1 MHRLQ
6 TVSLQE
12 PNFPTTT
19 WPSIVHRKASEWQV
33 CPAPLGREFR
43 LLMLLA
49 QRNSVDICALTQ
61 AGRQHRVDDGK
72 CWSARYC
79 KVEIPAL
86 LAFWI
91 CHLYM
96 TCSHETKQPVHWSR
110 GSLEFGDIAYTSS
123 VLSYT
128 ASQSLGCIMTYHDY
142 ILLPT
147 QVLHFRSFCFLN
159 LQQVGGL
166 HTCFSYFVHTSAC
179 ATFYILIDYTVH
191 VRQSIED
198 NHSKQ
203 GWNKQTNKHV
213 ISRDLWDKAKRFA
226 SDRTDPLRAELMRAG
241 ALTIFRT
248 AVDINHWSSKMWW
261 FVPLPWALKT
271 KHVESM
277 NMKKLA
283 GKTFKMWCPTCNDQ
297 NLYFPGPQILD
308 RQFWWVPN
316 AEVIWKQDHSSYLGF
331 WSFWKF
337 IVAIKQFSKMKLLL
351 TPVAGNQNQASNMC
365 SSYYQWSSIGKSPR

>member
-72 CWSARYC
+72 CWRARYC

-147 QVLHFRSFCFLN
+147 QVLHFRSFCSLN
-159 LQQVGGL
+159 FNKLVVCIL
-166 HTCFSYFVHTSAC
+166 ASHTLCIHQHVQHFIYW
-179 ATFYILIDYTVH
+179 YIYIYCRLY
-191 VRQSIED
+191 SIHYIYMYASPLRIIIPSRD
-198 NHSKQ
+198 
-203 GWNKQTNKHV
+203 GTNKQTTTV
-213 ISRDLWDKAKRFA
+213 TSSREICEIKRNA
-226 SDRTDPLRAELMRAG
+226 SHRIA
-241 ALTIFRT
+241 
-248 AVDINHWSSKMWW
+248 
-261 FVPLPWALKT
+261 
-271 KHVESM
+271 
-277 NMKKLA
+277 
-283 GKTFKMWCPTCNDQ
+283 PT
-297 NLYFPGPQILD
+297 
-308 RQFWWVPN
+308 
-316 AEVIWKQDHSSYLGF
+316 H
-331 WSFWKF
+331 
-337 IVAIKQFSKMKLLL
+337 
-351 TPVAGNQNQASNMC
+351 
-365 SSYYQWSSIGKSPR
+365 